1 MRADWP
7 QELLTHQKQL
17 DCAVAGLTTPAHLA
31 NTADGSS
38 HGTTPRLSSFSTVPV
53 SSMPSFGSTTSAA
66 VAAASG
72 GRRSSNGG
80 NGLSFTSLA
89 GNGAKTSAKHS
100 QSHAGLAAGVSW
112 GPAGML
118 GGSSNR
124 AAAAALGQGRRPS
137 SANGSSIGD
146 RGATEQGMEGQG
158 SSAAGVGSS
167 LWQQGPLQSISGS
180 MTGVFA
186 VACCFWLYICHWCMM
201 CGCLVSNA
209 NGIKRVSKHCVQT
222 CR

>member
-1 MRADWP
+1 
-7 QELLTHQKQL
+7 
-17 DCAVAGLTTPAHLA
+17 
-31 NTADGSS
+31 
-38 HGTTPRLSSFSTVPV
+38 VPV

-66 VAAASG
+66 VGAASG
-72 GRRSSNGG
+72 GRRSSIGG

-100 QSHAGLAAGVSW
+100 QSHTGLAAGVSL
-112 GPAGML
+112 GPAGLL

-124 AAAAALGQGRRPS
+124 ATAAAGGHGRRPS
-137 SANGSSIGD
+137 SANGSSVGD

-167 LWQQGPLQSISGS
+167 LWQQGPLRSVSGG

-186 VACCFWLYICHWCMM
+186 GVCCFLVCVQHWCT
-201 CGCLVSNA
+201 L
-209 NGIKRVSKHCVQT
+209 
-222 CR
+222 